1 MCAPAIGFRTEE
13 TETELA
19 PEEGH
24 VPLCSEPCATSDAD
38 PGVWDHHALM
48 HAYKGIFDSC
58 ETITTPH
65 MLQDLLPC
73 LNGELR
79 SHQLEGVKWLG
90 TNYFSGLNGI
100 LSDELLHD
108 RQVQVVG
115 LIALLKSKCVGGPF
129 LIVASPGSLSGWA
142 ADLHRLL
149 PQGLLVHNYSS
160 AADSRNMLGLI
171 CSGQGAWCDHRE
183 LYPRPLAWIYCM
195 GA

>member
-1 MCAPAIGFRTEE
+1 
-13 TETELA
+13 
-19 PEEGH
+19 
-24 VPLCSEPCATSDAD
+24 
-38 PGVWDHHALM
+38 
-48 HAYKGIFDSC
+48 
-58 ETITTPH
+58 

-171 CSGQGAWCDHRE
+171 CSGQGKWYDHGPIPSSLGLGLLHASLNSE
-183 LYPRPLAWIYCM
+183 WPAYLAAFDGPPYICCILQVTTPIR
-195 GA
+195 